1 VDALSLKV
9 FKARLEGALAQP
21 KLVPDLVVGN
31 PAMAVELELDDLWGP
46 FQPKPFYDSL
56 FFFFL

>member
-1 VDALSLKV
+1 MVRNWNGLSRKVVDALSLKV

-31 PAMAVELELDDLWGP
+31 PAMAVELELDDL
-46 FQPKPFYDSL
+46 
-56 FFFFL
+56 

>member
-1 VDALSLKV
+1 MSRKVVDALSLKV

-31 PAMAVELELDDLWGP
+31 PAMAVELELDDL
-46 FQPKPFYDSL
+46 
-56 FFFFL
+56 